1 MQRMQWLLEKER
13 VLKNQ
18 SSSVLYYSNVLVA
31 THLRRKDLWKL
42 GVKLLKISKF
52 NLQNKHR
59 LHQRSWLIKHT
70 EFICSQEPPTVL
82 QQVLGKKKTDR
93 SLKKVHTSIST
104 TLETNIKPLYT
115 TLFVQTL
122 LQYTHN
128 EDVISWGTYC
138 GCCQWILL
146 GS

>member
-1 MQRMQWLLEKER
+1 MQRMQRLLEKER

-18 SSSVLYYSNVLVA
+18 SSSVLYYLNVLVA

-82 QQVLGKKKTDR
+82 QQVLGKKKKTWQKF
-93 SLKKVHTSIST
+93 KKSSHIYLYNFRDKYQAIIYHTVC
-104 TLETNIKPLYT
+104 TNVATIYT
-115 TLFVQTL
+115 
-122 LQYTHN
+122 
-128 EDVISWGTYC
+128 
-138 GCCQWILL
+138 
-146 GS
+146 